1 MRLGP
6 AEILLRWRH
15 QARHHSVILTCPPQN
30 GPPANDGTKLEERRY
45 GWHPDSTKWTVN
57 ETRQEKTKTESETES
72 KTESKTE
79 SETINKNE
87 PWTDKLKMN
96 WLTAQTNWIISKW
109 ASPKKVT
116 AGWARRDVICRAL
129 CCLFLIFEQR
139 SYCPASISRTSW
151 PPTPAK
157 TNSGTLTC
165 YTTPLLK
172 KKKEKVTRLPFSF
185 YTKRRWSL
193 LKNVKICSMGKFWFR
208 HKMASWYL
216 RVSNDWKLNLN
227 VN

>member
-1 MRLGP
+1 V
-6 AEILLRWRH
+6 WF
-15 QARHHSVILTCPPQN
+15 QPPQN
-30 GPPANDGTKLEERRY
+30 WLAQRLYNENSKETAKETNENR
-45 GWHPDSTKWTVN
+45 KWN
-57 ETRQEKTKTESETES
+57 WKRNRNKTESDP
-72 KTESKTE
+72 
-79 SETINKNE
+79 INKNE

-165 YTTPLLK
+165 YKVQNSRFQDANFPLNTFFRSQLC
-172 KKKEKVTRLPFSF
+172 RI
-185 YTKRRWSL
+185 TK
-193 LKNVKICSMGKFWFR
+193 N
-208 HKMASWYL
+208 
-216 RVSNDWKLNLN
+216 
-227 VN
+227 

>member
-1 MRLGP
+1 V
-6 AEILLRWRH
+6 WF
-15 QARHHSVILTCPPQN
+15 QPPQN
-30 GPPANDGTKLEERRY
+30 WLAQRLYNENSKETAKETNENR
-45 GWHPDSTKWTVN
+45 KWN
-57 ETRQEKTKTESETES
+57 WKRNRNKTESDP
-72 KTESKTE
+72 
-79 SETINKNE
+79 INKNE

-172 KKKEKVTRLPFSF
+172 KKKEKVTRLPFF
-185 YTKRRWSL
+185 FLHKTKMKSSQKRQNL
-193 LKNVKICSMGKFWFR
+193 FNGKV
-208 HKMASWYL
+208 L
-216 RVSNDWKLNLN
+216 IPPQNG
-227 VN
+227 

>member
-1 MRLGP
+1 MCDSSRPKTGWHKDSTMKTLK
-6 AEILLRWRH
+6 
-15 QARHHSVILTCPPQN
+15 
-30 GPPANDGTKLEERRY
+30 KLE
-45 GWHPDSTKWTVN
+45 TKTAKETN
-57 ETRQEKTKTESETES
+57 ENRKWNWKRNRNKTESDP
-72 KTESKTE
+72 
-79 SETINKNE
+79 INKNE

-165 YTTPLLK
+165 YKYFIHHTLYYYII
-172 KKKEKVTRLPFSF
+172 V
-185 YTKRRWSL
+185 
-193 LKNVKICSMGKFWFR
+193 N
-208 HKMASWYL
+208 YL
-216 RVSNDWKLNLN
+216 SIPSKWVFGGAQRQQS
-227 VN
+227 

>member
-1 MRLGP
+1 M
-6 AEILLRWRH
+6 LLPEFDPKNDIRRWSRC
-15 QARHHSVILTCPPQN
+15 AW
-30 GPPANDGTKLEERRY
+30 GPPRYYYAGDTRRGITAWSWRVPTKRTTCERRY
-45 GWHPDSTKWTVN
+45 ETGRTTIRLAPRLYKMDCKWNATGKN
-57 ETRQEKTKTESETES
+57 ENRKWNWKRNRNKTESDP
-72 KTESKTE
+72 
-79 SETINKNE
+79 INKNE

-165 YTTPLLK
+165 YNLKSDLTALL
-172 KKKEKVTRLPFSF
+172 
-185 YTKRRWSL
+185 
-193 LKNVKICSMGKFWFR
+193 I
-208 HKMASWYL
+208 
-216 RVSNDWKLNLN
+216 WK
-227 VN
+227 

>member
-1 MRLGP
+1 V
-6 AEILLRWRH
+6 WF
-15 QARHHSVILTCPPQN
+15 QPPQN
-30 GPPANDGTKLEERRY
+30 WLAQRLYNENSKETAKETNENR
-45 GWHPDSTKWTVN
+45 KWN
-57 ETRQEKTKTESETES
+57 WKRNRNKTESDP
-72 KTESKTE
+72 
-79 SETINKNE
+79 INKNE

-165 YTTPLLK
+165 YNGHSQLGPKKIVNALYMTSDISLVQWRARNFAHIGHFTDLILLK
-172 KKKEKVTRLPFSF
+172 WDTYWRQF
-185 YTKRRWSL
+185 RDSL
-193 LKNVKICSMGKFWFR
+193 GETSVMITYIMRIPPHYWL
-208 HKMASWYL
+208 
-216 RVSNDWKLNLN
+216 
-227 VN
+227 

>member
-1 MRLGP
+1 V
-6 AEILLRWRH
+6 WF
-15 QARHHSVILTCPPQN
+15 QPPQN
-30 GPPANDGTKLEERRY
+30 WLAQRLYNENSKETAKETNENR
-45 GWHPDSTKWTVN
+45 KWN
-57 ETRQEKTKTESETES
+57 WKRNRNKTESDP
-72 KTESKTE
+72 
-79 SETINKNE
+79 INKNE

-165 YTTPLLK
+165 Y
-172 KKKEKVTRLPFSF
+172 RLWGFF
-185 YTKRRWSL
+185 ATIVII
-193 LKNVKICSMGKFWFR
+193 VKIFKLLLFKLHHFICVFNCSIT
-208 HKMASWYL
+208 S
-216 RVSNDWKLNLN
+216 D
-227 VN
+227 

>member
-1 MRLGP
+1 MCDSSRPKTGWHKDSTMKTLK
-6 AEILLRWRH
+6 
-15 QARHHSVILTCPPQN
+15 
-30 GPPANDGTKLEERRY
+30 KLE
-45 GWHPDSTKWTVN
+45 TKTAKETN
-57 ETRQEKTKTESETES
+57 ENRKWNWKRNRNKTESDP
-72 KTESKTE
+72 
-79 SETINKNE
+79 INKNE

-193 LKNVKICSMGKFWFR
+193 LKNVKICSMEKFWFR

>member
-1 MRLGP
+1 V
-6 AEILLRWRH
+6 WF
-15 QARHHSVILTCPPQN
+15 QPPQN
-30 GPPANDGTKLEERRY
+30 WLAQRLYNENSKETAKETNENR
-45 GWHPDSTKWTVN
+45 KWN
-57 ETRQEKTKTESETES
+57 WKRNRNKTESDP
-72 KTESKTE
+72 
-79 SETINKNE
+79 INKNE

-165 YTTPLLK
+165 Y
-172 KKKEKVTRLPFSF
+172 
-185 YTKRRWSL
+185 
-193 LKNVKICSMGKFWFR
+193 NVFRGKL
-208 HKMASWYL
+208 ASWNLEFCNSCVVLL
-216 RVSNDWKLNLN
+216 RN
-227 VN
+227 VQVPRRNSDSHLVFRDPTQLRAKKRI